1 MERKDETDG
10 FYDLE
15 KRQRDFQCSLGFAM
29 TVIGSKWRAIVLWHI
44 LQKPYI
50 RYGELKHNVPHIS
63 HKGLSHELKCL
74 EMDQLI
80 ERIPY
85 PVIPPRV
92 EYLATAKGESLRHVM
107 VDLCDW
113 GRKFMKNMEK
123 EK

>member
-1 MERKDETDG
+1 MWNIEHRTRPVPR
-10 FYDLE
+10 L
-15 KRQRDFQCSLGFAM
+15 
-29 TVIGSKWRAIVLWHI
+29 TIVSMKILNI

-74 EMDQLI
+74 EMDKLI

-113 GRKFMKNMEK
+113 AKNL
-123 EK
+123 